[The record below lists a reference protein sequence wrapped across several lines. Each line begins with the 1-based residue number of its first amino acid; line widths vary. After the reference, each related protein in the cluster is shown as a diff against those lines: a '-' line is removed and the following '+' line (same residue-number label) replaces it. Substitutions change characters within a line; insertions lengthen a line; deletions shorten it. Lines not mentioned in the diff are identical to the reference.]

1 MLYSQMGYY
10 LTGVIYRSMAREEIK
25 GRLLQTIP
33 DNELTAINAQDNAT
47 AISWEEEGKEFSLNN
62 RMYDVVRN
70 KEVNGK
76 KLLLCLDDEKES
88 RLVEKMKTE
97 TGSQQQTPGKDGK
110 MPVFKL
116 VYDAVI
122 IPDNTYQALV
132 PASSHAFMSYDASLL
147 QQAANIT
154 VPPPKA

>member
-1 MLYSQMGYY
+1 MGYY
-10 LTGVIYRSMAREEIK
+10 FTGVIYRNMAREEIK
-25 GRLLQTIP
+25 SRLLQSIP
-33 DNELTAINAQDNAT
+33 DNELTAISVQDNAAT
-47 AISWEEEGKEFSLNN
+47 ISWEEEGKEFSLND

-70 KEVNGK
+70 REVNGK

-88 RLVEKMKTE
+88 RLVEKMKTQ

-116 VYDAVI
+116 VYDAII
-122 IPDNTYQALV
+122 IPDNIYQALV
-132 PASSHAFMSYDASLL
+132 PASSRVFMMYDASLL
-147 QQAANIT
+147 QQAASIT